1 MVIIWRG
8 GTVNALPFSPFPP
21 LACAAVKLGMNDAR
35 KRKYWVMF
43 KFVAMTASA

>member
-1 MVIIWRG
+1 M
-8 GTVNALPFSPFPP
+8 NAAPLFLPL

-43 KFVAMTASA
+43 KFVAMTASP